1 MARIVLTDAKV
12 TINSVN
18 LSSYISSVTLST
30 SNDVVETTGFSST
43 AARTRV
49 AGLQDNSVTI
59 EFFQDFATSLVEQT
73 IYPLLGTTTSVV
85 VLPTSS
91 AASATNPSYT
101 FTALVSEWQPL
112 SGAVGELSTASVT
125 WPISGAITKA
135 VA

>member
-18 LSSYISSVTLST
+18 LSSYISSVTLNTST
-30 SNDVVETTGFSST
+30 DVVDTSGFSST

-73 IYPLLGTTTSVV
+73 IYPLLGSTTTVV

>member
-1 MARIVLTDAKV
+1 MPRIVLTDAKV
-12 TINSVN
+12 TINSIN

-30 SNDVVETTGFSST
+30 STDVVDTTGFSST

-73 IYPLLGTTTSVV
+73 IYPLLGTNTSVV
-85 VLPTSS
+85 VVPTSS
-91 AASATNPSYT
+91 AVGPTNPSYT
-101 FTALVSEWQPL
+101 FTATVSEWQPL